1 MEFPFGCR
9 LELML
14 KSDQLTPDHDLNLHF
29 SNPKTSHKKDPD
41 FRICPYFSQYAPTK
55 VCSHFQKSPLIPN
68 KPVFLKYPHFLK
80 SFTAQHNLTPKRT
93 HITRTH
99 IHVSFE

>member
-1 MEFPFGCR
+1 MKRWDSGGEEEFPFGCR

-41 FRICPYFSQYAPTK
+41 FRICPYFSQ
-55 VCSHFQKSPLIPN
+55 
-68 KPVFLKYPHFLK
+68 
-80 SFTAQHNLTPKRT
+80 
-93 HITRTH
+93 
-99 IHVSFE
+99 